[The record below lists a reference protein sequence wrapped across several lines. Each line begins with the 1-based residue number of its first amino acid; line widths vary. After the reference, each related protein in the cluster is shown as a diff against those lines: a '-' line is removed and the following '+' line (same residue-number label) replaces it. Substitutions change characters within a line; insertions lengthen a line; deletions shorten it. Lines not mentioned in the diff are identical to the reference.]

1 MVFFRR
7 SSPTEAPK
15 PKTQTQPPTLEPQSR
30 RIIDT
35 LQQMAIDLANVC
47 YRLTDL
53 TRQSEQAAEEAKQ
66 IAAESVD
73 IREIAH
79 SVAEDAMHAADAAAR
94 TRDESVQGSKELDK
108 VVSDMSEMATRV
120 GEAHDAML
128 RLIEQ
133 IQRIE
138 ANSATIHM
146 IAKQTNLL
154 ALNAAIEA
162 ARAGEQGRGF
172 AVVADEVRKLA
183 NSAIGAASEISET
196 VARIQE
202 QTGTTM
208 NVISSLATESGMVA
222 RTAHEVGKQLKGI
235 LDDAVATE
243 ARLQTIA
250 AEAQKTV
257 EKADTIAAHA
267 QSGHTRMEHFQGA
280 LKQAAELADKPGKQT
295 FRLLAIS
302 SVDSLHT
309 RIYKAARQTADEVS
323 EALTA
328 AIARGEIT
336 LEKLFSENYTPIP
349 GTQPQKYSTSFDQLT
364 DRLLP
369 PLQEAFLAAHPEAIY
384 AICTDRNG
392 YVPTHNKCFSQ
403 PLTGDPAKDL
413 ASNRTKRI
421 FNDRTGA
428 RCGTNTEPLLIQTY
442 KRDTGEV
449 MHDLSVPIFIQGRH
463 WGGFRVGYPPLKT
476 SA

>member
-1 MVFFRR
+1 M
-7 SSPTEAPK
+7 
-15 PKTQTQPPTLEPQSR
+15 
-30 RIIDT
+30 
-35 LQQMAIDLANVC
+35 
-47 YRLTDL
+47 
-53 TRQSEQAAEEAKQ
+53 
-66 IAAESVD
+66 
-73 IREIAH
+73 
-79 SVAEDAMHAADAAAR
+79 
-94 TRDESVQGSKELDK
+94 
-108 VVSDMSEMATRV
+108 
-120 GEAHDAML
+120 
-128 RLIEQ
+128 
-133 IQRIE
+133 
-138 ANSATIHM
+138 
-146 IAKQTNLL
+146 
-154 ALNAAIEA
+154 
-162 ARAGEQGRGF
+162 
-172 AVVADEVRKLA
+172 
-183 NSAIGAASEISET
+183 
-196 VARIQE
+196 
-202 QTGTTM
+202 
-208 NVISSLATESGMVA
+208 
-222 RTAHEVGKQLKGI
+222 
-235 LDDAVATE
+235 
-243 ARLQTIA
+243 
-250 AEAQKTV
+250 
-257 EKADTIAAHA
+257 
-267 QSGHTRMEHFQGA
+267 
-280 LKQAAELADKPGKQT
+280 
-295 FRLLAIS
+295 
-302 SVDSLHT
+302 DSLHT